1 MKISG
6 YLSRLV
12 AVGAFLALSSALVN
26 AAHQAG
32 QAELTRVRGT
42 VTIGGNAAKVGDT
55 AGPGSVIKTGASSQ
69 ADFNLGVNGPDI
81 TVSPDTTITVEELS
95 FDDSG
100 PSPVVS
106 TKLNLQAGKVAGY
119 VKKSSAQSTYTVV
132 TPTTSAAIRGTTYQV
147 TAEGDVYVWDGC
159 VDVTWQG
166 QRFSVCAGQHFDP
179 RIGKVVPNTLPPV
192 IPPRV
197 QPPVSPIGPVIIL
210 SPTIPQSGTTPPPPT
225 SPPPTGG
232 EGQGCGA
239 D

>member
-6 YLSRLV
+6 YLSRFA

-26 AAHQAG
+26 AAPQAG
-32 QAELTRVRGT
+32 QAEVTRVRGT

-55 AGPGSVIKTGASSQ
+55 AGPGSIIKTGPNSQ

-81 TVSPDTTITVEELS
+81 TVSPDTTIKVEELS
-95 FDDSG
+95 FDDAG
-100 PSPVVS
+100 PSPVVT

-119 VKKSSAQSTYTVV
+119 VKKSSSQSTYTVV
-132 TPTTSAAIRGTTYQV
+132 TPTTSAAIRGTTYLV

-159 VDVTWQG
+159 VNVTFEG
-166 QRFSVCAGQHFDP
+166 KNFSVCAGQHFDP

-197 QPPVSPIGPVIIL
+197 QAPVSPIGPVINL
-210 SPTIPQSGTTPPPPT
+210 SPTVPKGGTTPN
-225 SPPPTGG
+225 GG
-232 EGQGCGA
+232 EGSTSG
-239 D
+239 DN